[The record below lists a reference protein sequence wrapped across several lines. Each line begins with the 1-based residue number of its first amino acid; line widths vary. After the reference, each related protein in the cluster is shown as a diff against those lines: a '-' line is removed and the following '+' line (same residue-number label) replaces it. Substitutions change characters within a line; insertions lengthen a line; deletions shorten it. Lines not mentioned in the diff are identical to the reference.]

1 MFYVFITTY
10 NKAEVEIIIFIVYV
24 AVKVRELK
32 NYRHENPDLD
42 LLRKE

>member
-1 MFYVFITTY
+1 MFYVLTTY

-24 AVKVRELK
+24 AVEVRELK

-42 LLRKE
+42 LFRKE